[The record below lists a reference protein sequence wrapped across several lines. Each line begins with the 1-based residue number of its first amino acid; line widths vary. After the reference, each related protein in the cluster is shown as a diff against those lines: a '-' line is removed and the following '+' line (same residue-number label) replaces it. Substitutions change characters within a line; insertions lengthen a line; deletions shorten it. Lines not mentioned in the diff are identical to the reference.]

1 MSMDAK
7 GIIGGGKKENRKAG
21 DLYPTPAE
29 VTVALLDFLKPY
41 LSNGGRFGSP
51 PAATEIWQRSCAT
64 MDMRS
69 SQRTS
74 RAGRTT

>member
-41 LSNGGRFGSP
+41 LSDGGGDLGARLRRRRYGKGH
-51 PAATEIWQRSCAT
+51 ARLWI
-64 MDMRS
+64 
-69 SQRTS
+69 
-74 RAGRTT
+74 